1 MKTLFAF
8 CSLLFVLPAF
18 GQEIITQEVLLPAL
32 ENERI
37 TPHISADGF
46 AEVGKKILFDA
57 SGTKLIAPSNGLPVY
72 SWEFG
77 DESRMQWGE
86 KIAHSF
92 DHPGRYHVILSVR
105 QGRERENITKE
116 VIIFAQK
123 GVFVS
128 DEETL
133 PDIVS
138 QAGEHGIWLQ
148 NIPYTEAET
157 GFSSEEDFIRR
168 LQEKMEFIQES
179 DVIIFSTK
187 SVAALQIFVQFWQ
200 KMSQENKFD
209 ISEKLWVQIS
219 DTSFDKMGKLVQ
231 PIFSVL
237 HPKFILLT
245 RSEALNP
252 IFEQTHSGEVIEKIK
267 SRGIEY
273 RIIDERS
280 SVSPLLVFSNLM
292 TYFVSRGIS
301 QNVIYLL
308 LAVPFIV
315 FVISFLRQ
323 FVGLSTFG
331 VYAPLMLTLSFM
343 VLGLKLGLF
352 VFAVVMG
359 VSYLIRLIFEKVE
372 LLYIPKV
379 SLLLSFLALSFFLV
393 LGVAVEF
400 GSPVNLSLTIFPML
414 VMATLSEKFLSA
426 QSSEGTRSAMIT
438 AGETVLISFVAYA
451 IVTWG
456 WMQNGILALPEV
468 ILIPIFGNVWLGRFT
483 GLRLSEY
490 IKFRGLFR
498 EETNEEEE

>member
-1 MKTLFAF
+1 MKTLFAVCTF
-8 CSLLFVLPAF
+8 LFALPVFA
-18 GQEIITQEVLLPAL
+18 QEVVEEAVTGPAL

-37 TPHISADGF
+37 IPHIAADGF
-46 AEVGKKILFDA
+46 AEVGKKILFAA
-57 SGTKLIAPSNGLPVY
+57 SGTKLIAPTNGSPVY

-92 DHPGRYHVILSVR
+92 EHPGRYMVTLSAR
-105 QGRERENITKE
+105 QGRAREMMTKE
-116 VIIFAQK
+116 VIVFAQK

-133 PDIVS
+133 PEIVS

-148 NIPYTEAET
+148 SIPYTKAET
-157 GFSSEEDFIRR
+157 GFSAEEDFIRR
-168 LQEKMEFIQES
+168 LQEKIEFIQES
-179 DVIIFSTK
+179 NVIIFSTK
-187 SVAALQIFVQFWQ
+187 SVAPLQSFVQFWQ
-200 KMSQENKFD
+200 KMSKESKFD
-209 ISEKLWVQIS
+209 VSEKLWVQIS
-219 DTSFDKMGKLVQ
+219 DDSFDKMGKLLQ

-280 SVSPLLVFSNLM
+280 STSPLLVFSNLM

-359 VSYLIRLIFEKVE
+359 VSYLIRLVFERVE

-379 SLLLSFLALSFFLV
+379 SLLLSLLALSFFLV

-400 GSPVNLSLTIFPML
+400 DSPVNLSLTIFPML

-426 QSSEGTRSAMIT
+426 QSSEGTRSAVIT
-438 AGETVLISFVAYA
+438 AAETVFISFVAYA
-451 IVTWG
+451 IVTWA

-468 ILIPIFGNVWLGRFT
+468 ILIPILGNIWLGRFT

-490 IKFRGLFR
+490 IKFRSLFR